1 MDNCCCECIRSSIT
15 PTLVNS
21 VPLTSTIATTVI
33 IVRLNIIYIS
43 SHISIHTYF
52 TQCHPLKEKQ
62 KQKQK
67 QRKNYLNEVMLNIHE
82 ESRYL
87 ERGMH
92 SAFIPNLMIVSLIN
106 IIIFFTVQ
114 TIIIGW
120 ISILLY
126 H

>member
-1 MDNCCCECIRSSIT
+1 MGNCYYECIRSSIT
-15 PTLVNS
+15 PTLANS
-21 VPLTSTIATTVI
+21 VPLTSTIATIVI
-33 IVRLNIIYIS
+33 IARLNIIYIL

-52 TQCHPLKEKQ
+52 TQCHPLKK
-62 KQKQK
+62 KKK
-67 QRKNYLNEVMLNIHE
+67 KRRKNYLNAVMLNICE

-92 SAFIPNLMIVSLIN
+92 STFVQNFTIVSLIN
-106 IIIFFTVQ
+106 IIIFFIIQ
-114 TIIIGW
+114 TKIIGW